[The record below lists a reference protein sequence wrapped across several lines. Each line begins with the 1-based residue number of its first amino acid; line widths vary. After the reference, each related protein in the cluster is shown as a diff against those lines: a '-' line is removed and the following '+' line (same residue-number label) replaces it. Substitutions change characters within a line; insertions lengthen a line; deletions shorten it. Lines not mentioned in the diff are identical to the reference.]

1 MILLIDKI
9 MVDKADMLIPILNLL
24 KSNLQMLKQ
33 EMYKLITLNHCFM
46 QMQEVSRY
54 TKCVVVLNLVRDII
68 VTALTLDWKS
78 LTVIAFLA

>member
-1 MILLIDKI
+1 MDHITKSDRTVILLIDKI

-46 QMQEVSRY
+46 QMQEVSSSEY
-54 TKCVVVLNLVRDII
+54 LDVVL
-68 VTALTLDWKS
+68 K
-78 LTVIAFLA
+78 

>member
-1 MILLIDKI
+1 

-46 QMQEVSRY
+46 QMQEVSSSEY
-54 TKCVVVLNLVRDII
+54 LDVVL
-68 VTALTLDWKS
+68 K
-78 LTVIAFLA
+78 